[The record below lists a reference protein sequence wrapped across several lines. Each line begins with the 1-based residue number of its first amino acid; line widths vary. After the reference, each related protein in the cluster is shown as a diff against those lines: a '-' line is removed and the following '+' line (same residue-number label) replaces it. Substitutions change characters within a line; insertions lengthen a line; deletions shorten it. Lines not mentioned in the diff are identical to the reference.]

1 MTRSSL
7 RGYETFGGERKAV
20 LLLLQF
26 ETVTLSQVHRFC
38 FPIRSA
44 VPLRRG
50 VDKPDGLMCRGVMRR
65 LTPG

>member
-26 ETVTLSQVHRFC
+26 ETVTLSQVHRFY

-44 VPLRRG
+44 GAAQTRG
-50 VDKPDGLMCRGVMRR
+50 G
-65 LTPG
+65 